1 MPWFKKNL
9 RQWLNR
15 FSLRAC
21 FLTLFFSGYS
31 KKAPGT
37 IGSLVALLLGLPI
50 LIFSANTLFLAA
62 ILIGLIAIAQIDK
75 EEEESKIHDSSYIV
89 IDELVGM
96 WLAMAISGLS
106 LAGVIL
112 SFIFFRI
119 YDITKPSLIG
129 KIDKEVKGGLGV
141 VADDALAGVLAG
153 LSVLLAIN
161 ILGFFNIKL

>member
-1 MPWFKKNL
+1 MDK
-9 RQWLNR
+9 
-15 FSLRAC
+15 FSLRTC

-37 IGSLVALLLGLPI
+37 IGSLVALLLGLPV
-50 LIFSANTLFLAA
+50 LIFSANTLFLGA
-62 ILIGLIAIAQIDK
+62 IFIGLIAIAQIDK
-75 EEEESKIHDSSYIV
+75 EEEETKRHDSSYIV

-106 LAGVIL
+106 LAGVVL

-141 VADDALAGVLAG
+141 VADDALAGVLSG
-153 LSVLLAIN
+153 LSALLVISV
-161 ILGFFNIKL
+161 LGFFNIKF

>member
-1 MPWFKKNL
+1 M
-9 RQWLNR
+9 
-15 FSLRAC
+15 
-21 FLTLFFSGYS
+21 
-31 KKAPGT
+31 
-37 IGSLVALLLGLPI
+37 LLGLPV

-62 ILIGLIAIAQIDK
+62 VLIGLIAIAQIDK

-119 YDITKPSLIG
+119 YDITKPSFIG

-153 LSVLLAIN
+153 LSVLLTIN

>member
-1 MPWFKKNL
+1 M
-9 RQWLNR
+9 
-15 FSLRAC
+15 
-21 FLTLFFSGYS
+21 
-31 KKAPGT
+31 
-37 IGSLVALLLGLPI
+37 LLGLPV

-112 SFIFFRI
+112 SFIFFRF

-129 KIDKEVKGGLGV
+129 KIDKEIKGGLGV

-161 ILGFFNIKL
+161 ILGFFNIKF

>member
-1 MPWFKKNL
+1 M
-9 RQWLNR
+9 
-15 FSLRAC
+15 
-21 FLTLFFSGYS
+21 
-31 KKAPGT
+31 
-37 IGSLVALLLGLPI
+37 LLGLPI
-50 LIFSANTLFLAA
+50 LIFSANTLFLGAVF
-62 ILIGLIAIAQIDK
+62 IGLIAIAQIDK
-75 EEEESKIHDSSYIV
+75 EEEETKRHDSSYIV

-153 LSVLLAIN
+153 LSVLLVIN

>member
-1 MPWFKKNL
+1 M
-9 RQWLNR
+9 
-15 FSLRAC
+15 
-21 FLTLFFSGYS
+21 
-31 KKAPGT
+31 
-37 IGSLVALLLGLPI
+37 ALLLGLPI

-106 LAGVIL
+106 LVGVAL

-153 LSVLLAIN
+153 LSALLVIN

>member
-1 MPWFKKNL
+1 MNK
-9 RQWLNR
+9 

-106 LAGVIL
+106 LAGVVL

-161 ILGFFNIKL
+161 ILEFFNIKL

>member
-1 MPWFKKNL
+1 M
-9 RQWLNR
+9 
-15 FSLRAC
+15 
-21 FLTLFFSGYS
+21 
-31 KKAPGT
+31 
-37 IGSLVALLLGLPI
+37 LLGLPV
-50 LIFSANTLFLAA
+50 LIFSANTLFLGAVF
-62 ILIGLIAIAQIDK
+62 IGLIAIAQIDK

-106 LAGVIL
+106 LAGVVL

-153 LSVLLAIN
+153 LSALLVIN

>member
-1 MPWFKKNL
+1 MNK
-9 RQWLNR
+9 

-75 EEEESKIHDSSYIV
+75 EEEESKVHDSSYIV

-96 WLAMAISGLS
+96 WLAMAVSGLS

-153 LSVLLAIN
+153 LSALLVIN
-161 ILGFFNIKL
+161 ILGFFNIKF

>member
-1 MPWFKKNL
+1 M
-9 RQWLNR
+9 
-15 FSLRAC
+15 
-21 FLTLFFSGYS
+21 
-31 KKAPGT
+31 
-37 IGSLVALLLGLPI
+37 LLGLPV
-50 LIFSANTLFLAA
+50 LAFSANTLFLGA
-62 ILIGLIAIAQIDK
+62 IFIGLIAIAQIDK
-75 EEEESKIHDSSYIV
+75 EEEETKRHDGSYIV

-106 LAGVIL
+106 LAGVVL

-153 LSVLLAIN
+153 LSVLLVIN

>member
-1 MPWFKKNL
+1 MDK
-9 RQWLNR
+9 

-37 IGSLVALLLGLPI
+37 IGSLVALLLGLPV
-50 LIFSANTLFLAA
+50 LIFSANTLFLGAVF
-62 ILIGLIAIAQIDK
+62 IGLIAITQIDK

-106 LAGVIL
+106 LAGVVL

-153 LSVLLAIN
+153 LSTLLVIN

>member
-1 MPWFKKNL
+1 MDK
-9 RQWLNR
+9 
-15 FSLRAC
+15 FSLRTC

-50 LIFSANTLFLAA
+50 LIFSANTLFLGA
-62 ILIGLIAIAQIDK
+62 IFIGLIAIAQIDK
-75 EEEESKIHDSSYIV
+75 EEEETKRHDSSYIV

-106 LAGVIL
+106 LAGVVL

-129 KIDKEVKGGLGV
+129 RIDKEVKGGLGV

-153 LSVLLAIN
+153 LSALLVIH

>member
-1 MPWFKKNL
+1 MDK
-9 RQWLNR
+9 

-50 LIFSANTLFLAA
+50 LAFSANTLFLGAVF
-62 ILIGLIAIAQIDK
+62 IGLIAIAQIDK
-75 EEEESKIHDSSYIV
+75 EEEETKRHDSSYIV

-153 LSVLLAIN
+153 LSALLVIH
-161 ILGFFNIKL
+161 ILEFFNIKL

>member
-1 MPWFKKNL
+1 M
-9 RQWLNR
+9 
-15 FSLRAC
+15 
-21 FLTLFFSGYS
+21 
-31 KKAPGT
+31 
-37 IGSLVALLLGLPI
+37 LLGLPV
-50 LIFSANTLFLAA
+50 LIFSANTLFLGA
-62 ILIGLIAIAQIDK
+62 IFVGLIAIAQIDK
-75 EEEESKIHDSSYIV
+75 EEEETKRHDSSHIV

-106 LAGVIL
+106 LAGVVL

-153 LSVLLAIN
+153 LSALLVIN
-161 ILGFFNIKL
+161 VLGFFNIKL

>member
-1 MPWFKKNL
+1 M
-9 RQWLNR
+9 
-15 FSLRAC
+15 
-21 FLTLFFSGYS
+21 
-31 KKAPGT
+31 
-37 IGSLVALLLGLPI
+37 LLGLPI
-50 LIFSANTLFLAA
+50 LIFSANTLFLGA
-62 ILIGLIAIAQIDK
+62 IFIGLIAIAQIDK

-106 LAGVIL
+106 LAGVVL

-153 LSVLLAIN
+153 LSALLVIH

>member
-1 MPWFKKNL
+1 M
-9 RQWLNR
+9 
-15 FSLRAC
+15 
-21 FLTLFFSGYS
+21 
-31 KKAPGT
+31 
-37 IGSLVALLLGLPI
+37 ALLLGLPI
-50 LIFSANTLFLAA
+50 LIFSANTLFLGA
-62 ILIGLIAIAQIDK
+62 IFVGLIAITQIDK
-75 EEEESKIHDSSYIV
+75 EEEETKRHDSSYIV

-106 LAGVIL
+106 LVGVIL

-153 LSVLLAIN
+153 LSTLLAIN
-161 ILGFFNIKL
+161 ILGFFNIKF

>member
-1 MPWFKKNL
+1 MDK
-9 RQWLNR
+9 

-31 KKAPGT
+31 KRAPGT

-62 ILIGLIAIAQIDK
+62 VLIGLIAIAQIDK

-106 LAGVIL
+106 LAGVVL

-153 LSVLLAIN
+153 LSVLLVIH

>member
-1 MPWFKKNL
+1 MDK
-9 RQWLNR
+9 

-37 IGSLVALLLGLPI
+37 IGSLVALLLGLPV
-50 LIFSANTLFLAA
+50 LIFSANTLFLGA
-62 ILIGLIAIAQIDK
+62 IFVGLVAITQIDK
-75 EEEESKIHDSSYIV
+75 EEEETKRHDSSYIV

-106 LAGVIL
+106 LAGVVL

-129 KIDKEVKGGLGV
+129 RIDKEVKGGLGV

-153 LSVLLAIN
+153 LSALLVIH

>member
-1 MPWFKKNL
+1 MDK
-9 RQWLNR
+9 

-37 IGSLVALLLGLPI
+37 IGSLVALLLGLPV

-62 ILIGLIAIAQIDK
+62 IFIGLIAIAQIDK
-75 EEEESKIHDSSYIV
+75 EEEETKRHDSSYIV

-96 WLAMAISGLS
+96 WLAMAVSGLS
-106 LAGVIL
+106 LAGVVL

-153 LSVLLAIN
+153 LSALLVIH

>member
-1 MPWFKKNL
+1 M
-9 RQWLNR
+9 
-15 FSLRAC
+15 
-21 FLTLFFSGYS
+21 
-31 KKAPGT
+31 
-37 IGSLVALLLGLPI
+37 LLGLPV
-50 LIFSANTLFLAA
+50 LIFSANTLFLGA
-62 ILIGLIAIAQIDK
+62 IFIGLIAIAQIDK
-75 EEEESKIHDSSYIV
+75 EEEETKRHDSSYIV

-106 LAGVIL
+106 LVGVIL

-153 LSVLLAIN
+153 LSALLVIH

>member
-1 MPWFKKNL
+1 M
-9 RQWLNR
+9 
-15 FSLRAC
+15 
-21 FLTLFFSGYS
+21 
-31 KKAPGT
+31 
-37 IGSLVALLLGLPI
+37 LLGLPV
-50 LIFSANTLFLAA
+50 LIFSANTLFLGA
-62 ILIGLIAIAQIDK
+62 IFVGLIAITQIDK

-106 LAGVIL
+106 LAGVVL

-153 LSVLLAIN
+153 LSALLVIH
-161 ILGFFNIKL
+161 ILGIFNIKL

>member
-1 MPWFKKNL
+1 MDK
-9 RQWLNR
+9 

-62 ILIGLIAIAQIDK
+62 VFVGLIAIAQIDK
-75 EEEESKIHDSSYIV
+75 EEEETKRHDSSYIV

-106 LAGVIL
+106 LAGVVL

-129 KIDKEVKGGLGV
+129 RIDKEVKGGLGV

-153 LSVLLAIN
+153 LSALLVISV
-161 ILGFFNIKL
+161 LGFFNIKF

>member
-1 MPWFKKNL
+1 MDKL
-9 RQWLNR
+9 G
-15 FSLRAC
+15 LRAC

-37 IGSLVALLLGLPI
+37 IGSLVALLLGLPV
-50 LIFSANTLFLAA
+50 LIFSANTLFLGAVFV
-62 ILIGLIAIAQIDK
+62 GLIAIAQIDK
-75 EEEESKIHDSSYIV
+75 EEEETKRHDSSYIV

-153 LSVLLAIN
+153 LSALLVIH

>member
-1 MPWFKKNL
+1 MDK
-9 RQWLNR
+9 

-37 IGSLVALLLGLPI
+37 IGSLVALLLGLPV
-50 LIFSANTLFLAA
+50 LIFSANTLFLGA
-62 ILIGLIAIAQIDK
+62 IFVGLIAIAQIDK
-75 EEEESKIHDSSYIV
+75 EEEETKRHDSSHIV

-106 LAGVIL
+106 LAGVVL

-153 LSVLLAIN
+153 LSALLVIH

>member
-1 MPWFKKNL
+1 MDK
-9 RQWLNR
+9 

-37 IGSLVALLLGLPI
+37 IGSLVALLLGLPV

-62 ILIGLIAIAQIDK
+62 IFIGLIAIAQIDK

-106 LAGVIL
+106 LVGVVL

-153 LSVLLAIN
+153 LSALLVIN
-161 ILGFFNIKL
+161 VLGFFNIKF

>member
-1 MPWFKKNL
+1 M
-9 RQWLNR
+9 
-15 FSLRAC
+15 
-21 FLTLFFSGYS
+21 
-31 KKAPGT
+31 
-37 IGSLVALLLGLPI
+37 LLGLPI

-62 ILIGLIAIAQIDK
+62 VLIGLIAITQIDK

-96 WLAMAISGLS
+96 WLAMAISRLS
-106 LAGVIL
+106 LAGVVL

-153 LSVLLAIN
+153 LSVLLIIN

>member
-1 MPWFKKNL
+1 MDKFG
-9 RQWLNR
+9 
-15 FSLRAC
+15 LRAC

-50 LIFSANTLFLAA
+50 LIFSANTLFLGA
-62 ILIGLIAIAQIDK
+62 IFIGLIAIAQIDN
-75 EEEESKIHDSSYIV
+75 EEEESKIHDSSHIV

-153 LSVLLAIN
+153 LSVLLVIN
-161 ILGFFNIKL
+161 VLGFFNIKF

>member
-1 MPWFKKNL
+1 MDK
-9 RQWLNR
+9 

-37 IGSLVALLLGLPI
+37 IGSLVALLLGLPV
-50 LIFSANTLFLAA
+50 LIFSANTLFLGAVF
-62 ILIGLIAIAQIDK
+62 IGLIAIAQIDK

-96 WLAMAISGLS
+96 WLSMAISGLS
-106 LAGVIL
+106 LAGVVL

-141 VADDALAGVLAG
+141 VADDALAGILAG
-153 LSVLLAIN
+153 LSALLVIH

>member
-1 MPWFKKNL
+1 MDK
-9 RQWLNR
+9 

-37 IGSLVALLLGLPI
+37 IGSLVALLLGLPV
-50 LIFSANTLFLAA
+50 LIFSANTLFLGAV
-62 ILIGLIAIAQIDK
+62 LIGLIAIAQIDK

-153 LSVLLAIN
+153 LSVLLVIN

>member
-1 MPWFKKNL
+1 MNK
-9 RQWLNR
+9 

-37 IGSLVALLLGLPI
+37 IGSFVALLLGLPV

-62 ILIGLIAIAQIDK
+62 VLIGLIAIAQIDK

>member
-1 MPWFKKNL
+1 MNK
-9 RQWLNR
+9 

-37 IGSLVALLLGLPI
+37 IGSLVALLLGLPV

-62 ILIGLIAIAQIDK
+62 VLIGLIAIAQIDK

-153 LSVLLAIN
+153 LSVLLTIN

>member
-1 MPWFKKNL
+1 MDK
-9 RQWLNR
+9 

-50 LIFSANTLFLAA
+50 LIFSANTLFLGA
-62 ILIGLIAIAQIDK
+62 IFVGLIAITQIDK
-75 EEEESKIHDSSYIV
+75 EEEETKRHDSSYIV

-106 LAGVIL
+106 LVGVIL

-153 LSVLLAIN
+153 LSALLVIH
-161 ILGFFNIKL
+161 ILGFFNIKS

>member
-1 MPWFKKNL
+1 MNK
-9 RQWLNR
+9 

-37 IGSLVALLLGLPI
+37 IGSLVALLLGLPV

-62 ILIGLIAIAQIDK
+62 VLIGLIAIAQIDK

-106 LAGVIL
+106 LAGVVL

-153 LSVLLAIN
+153 LSALLAIN

>member
-1 MPWFKKNL
+1 MNK
-9 RQWLNR
+9 

-50 LIFSANTLFLAA
+50 LIFSANTLFLVAV
-62 ILIGLIAIAQIDK
+62 LIGLIAITQIDK

-106 LAGVIL
+106 LAGVVL

-129 KIDKEVKGGLGV
+129 KIDKEIKGGLGV

-153 LSVLLAIN
+153 LSVLLVIN

>member
-1 MPWFKKNL
+1 MDK
-9 RQWLNR
+9 

-37 IGSLVALLLGLPI
+37 IGSLVALLLGLPV
-50 LIFSANTLFLAA
+50 LIFSANTLFLGA
-62 ILIGLIAIAQIDK
+62 IFIGLIAIAQIDK
-75 EEEESKIHDSSYIV
+75 EEEETKRHDSSYIV

-106 LAGVIL
+106 LAGVVL

-129 KIDKEVKGGLGV
+129 RIDKEVKGGLGV

-153 LSVLLAIN
+153 LSALLVIH

>member
-1 MPWFKKNL
+1 MDK
-9 RQWLNR
+9 

-62 ILIGLIAIAQIDK
+62 VLIGLIAIVQIDK

-96 WLAMAISGLS
+96 WLAMVISGLS
-106 LAGVIL
+106 LAGVVL

-153 LSVLLAIN
+153 LSVLLAIH

>member
-1 MPWFKKNL
+1 MDK
-9 RQWLNR
+9 

-37 IGSLVALLLGLPI
+37 IGSLVALLLGLPV
-50 LIFSANTLFLAA
+50 LIFSANTLFLGA
-62 ILIGLIAIAQIDK
+62 IFVGLIAIAQIDK
-75 EEEESKIHDSSYIV
+75 EEESKIHDSSYIV

-106 LAGVIL
+106 LAGVVL

-153 LSVLLAIN
+153 LSTLLVIH

>member
-1 MPWFKKNL
+1 MDK
-9 RQWLNR
+9 

-50 LIFSANTLFLAA
+50 LIFSANTLFLGAVFV
-62 ILIGLIAIAQIDK
+62 GLIAITQIDK
-75 EEEESKIHDSSYIV
+75 EEEETKRHDSSYIV

-106 LAGVIL
+106 LAGVVL

-153 LSVLLAIN
+153 LSALLVIH
-161 ILGFFNIKL
+161 ILGFFNIKF

>member
-1 MPWFKKNL
+1 M
-9 RQWLNR
+9 
-15 FSLRAC
+15 
-21 FLTLFFSGYS
+21 
-31 KKAPGT
+31 
-37 IGSLVALLLGLPI
+37 ALLLGLPV
-50 LIFSANTLFLAA
+50 LAFSANTLFLGAVF
-62 ILIGLIAIAQIDK
+62 IGLIAITQIDK
-75 EEEESKIHDSSYIV
+75 EEEETKRHDSSYIV

-153 LSVLLAIN
+153 LSVLLVIN